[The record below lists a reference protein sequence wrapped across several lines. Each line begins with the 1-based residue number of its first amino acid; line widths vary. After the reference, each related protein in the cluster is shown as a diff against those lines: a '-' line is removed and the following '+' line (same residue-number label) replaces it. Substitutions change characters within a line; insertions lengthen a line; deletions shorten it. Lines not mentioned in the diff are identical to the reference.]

1 MKKKTTKLTLS
12 KETVLAL
19 EGQTLID
26 VAGGAS
32 LRECSEATKPC
43 TLCACVG

>member
-12 KETVLAL
+12 RETVLTL
-19 EGQTLID
+19 EGDRLIE
-26 VAGGAS
+26 VAGAAS

>member
-19 EGQTLID
+19 EGQGLQA
-26 VAGGAS
+26 VAGGTS

-43 TLCACVG
+43 TLCACAG